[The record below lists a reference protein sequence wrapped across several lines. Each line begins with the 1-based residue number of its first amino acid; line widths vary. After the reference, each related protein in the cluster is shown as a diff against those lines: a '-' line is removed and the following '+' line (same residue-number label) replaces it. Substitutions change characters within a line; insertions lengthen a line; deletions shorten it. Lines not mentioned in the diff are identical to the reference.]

1 MHGGPPAHG
10 MELRALHDGFQQM
23 FNVWI
28 HKEFEIVPTY
38 AKRLNDIET

>member
-1 MHGGPPAHG
+1 MVDPQPLSVESH
-10 MELRALHDGFQQM
+10 ALHGGFQQM

-38 AKRLNDIET
+38 NERLSDIEA